1 MSCNARCI
9 CNLGRLEEAQ
19 VNRDLYTRNDYA
31 DVYILVDSD
40 GPPWGTAP
48 LGTELATLQP
58 YDVTVQLEM
67 PRTPSNL
74 AAGNFMLDLSL
85 FSHRSISAK
94 NTSRELI
101 ARSRRPAI
109 LTYAS
114 PIVDTASK
122 VTYMPLYLTGWRREA
137 ETLEV
142 QMMEQIEFPRGW
154 RNLPENLRVEIH
166 SDEKMQI
173 YNAKVEF
180 RATFTGLR

>member
-1 MSCNARCI
+1 
-9 CNLGRLEEAQ
+9 
-19 VNRDLYTRNDYA
+19 
-31 DVYILVDSD
+31 
-40 GPPWGTAP
+40 
-48 LGTELATLQP
+48 
-58 YDVTVQLEM
+58 
-67 PRTPSNL
+67 
-74 AAGNFMLDLSL
+74 MLDLSL

-101 ARSRRPAI
+101 ARSRRPGI

-122 VTYMPLYLTGWRREA
+122 LTYMPLYLTGWRREA

-166 SDEKMQI
+166 SDEKMQV

-180 RATFTGLR
+180 RATFTGLRYGLCWRVSRVRR

>member
-1 MSCNARCI
+1 M
-9 CNLGRLEEAQ
+9 
-19 VNRDLYTRNDYA
+19 VN
-31 DVYILVDSD
+31 SD

-85 FSHRSISAK
+85 FCHRSISDK
-94 NTSRELI
+94 NASRELI
-101 ARSRRPAI
+101 SRSRRPAI
-109 LTYAS
+109 MTYAS

-122 VTYMPLYLTGWRREA
+122 LTYLPLYLAGWRREA
-137 ETLEV
+137 ETLGV

-154 RNLPENLRVEIH
+154 RNLPENLRIEIH
-166 SDEKMQI
+166 SDEKMQV

-180 RATFTGLR
+180 RAIFTGLR